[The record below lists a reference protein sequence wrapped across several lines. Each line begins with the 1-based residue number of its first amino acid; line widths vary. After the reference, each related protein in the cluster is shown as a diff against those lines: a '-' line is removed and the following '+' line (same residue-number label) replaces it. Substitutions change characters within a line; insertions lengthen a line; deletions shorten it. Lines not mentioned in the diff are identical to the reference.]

1 MQADSLQ
8 CLSQE
13 SKRDMKKQSRSPY
26 NQPPALLPPGVWY
39 KAMVSFLISSEL
51 TIVTPHHL
59 QTLNPTPFRY
69 KSILV
74 VLFVCSSN
82 ETQIPE
88 KENLLSNLSQRKNHN
103 GSYKILKPE

>member
-1 MQADSLQ
+1 MAVQADSLQ

-39 KAMVSFLISSEL
+39 KPMVSFLTSEL
-51 TIVTPHHL
+51 TVATPHHL

-69 KSILV
+69 KSILM
-74 VLFVCSSN
+74 VLLAIAL
-82 ETQIPE
+82 QM
-88 KENLLSNLSQRKNHN
+88 K
-103 GSYKILKPE
+103 LKFQKKKTF